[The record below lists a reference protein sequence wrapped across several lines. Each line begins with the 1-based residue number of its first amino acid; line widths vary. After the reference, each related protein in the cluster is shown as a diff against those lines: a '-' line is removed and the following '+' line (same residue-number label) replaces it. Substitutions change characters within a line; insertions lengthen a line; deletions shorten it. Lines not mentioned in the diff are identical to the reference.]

1 MAAKKKGQAAAAAAR
16 GSGDKGLAVKAY
28 RGDGS
33 ALLAFDIDPKLAPDL
48 AGFAIECDPPS
59 GKSYPL
65 LNRLSFAQEITAKT
79 TPADREWTPTSEAPI
94 QKFHWVD
101 YPPQVTKG
109 KFTYRATAML
119 FKNGSESAIEA
130 GPSSE
135 VSLELWDEGYGN
147 FDLGFTRGYLSS
159 QAYAER
165 FKNADIEPKD
175 PTIDFDTKPYQERY
189 SWLGSHGGKLIFEL
203 LEETVADPQ
212 LSLDVFAYDFNEP
225 DVIRKMEALKDRL
238 RLYLDN
244 SASHVAQKGKTT
256 PREVAAL
263 EAIRKSAGE
272 KNVQVGH
279 FQRFAH
285 DKILIQK
292 REGKPV
298 KVLSGSANFSIRGLY
313 VQSNNVFV
321 FDDPATAALYEQ
333 AFEQAWTDPGGFQK
347 SNVAAAWFPDPA
359 GNDPK
364 LPNFQVS
371 FAPHADS
378 NISLKPVAEAIEGAK
393 SSVLFAIME
402 LGGSG
407 PVLEA
412 VRDLPKRPELY
423 AFGTTQTVNGDLN
436 VTAHGQDPVFIPF
449 SYLHSKVPEPFR
461 AEVSGGVGQ
470 VIHHKFVV
478 VDFNGD
484 QPVVFAGSS
493 NLAAGGEE
501 ENGDNLLAFRD
512 PAIASTY
519 AVEAIRLI
527 DHYRFRAAM
536 QGASK
541 AEPLRLKTQ
550 SENWSKDY
558 FVKGSAKFRERQV
571 FIT

>member
-1 MAAKKKGQAAAAAAR
+1 MPPRPDQASIAR
-16 GSGDKGLAVKAY
+16 GEGDKEMALRLY

-33 ALLAFDIDPKLAPDL
+33 ALLAFDVDPKLAPRL
-48 AGFAIECDPPS
+48 AGFGVDCDPPK

-65 LNRLSFAQEITAKT
+65 LNRLSFAQEVTKET
-79 TPADREWTPTSEAPI
+79 KPEDREWTPTDEAPI
-94 QKFHWVD
+94 QKFHWAD
-101 YPPQVTKG
+101 YPAAVTPG
-109 KFTYRATAML
+109 KFKYTATAML
-119 FKNGSESAIEA
+119 FKEGSETELEA
-130 GPSSE
+130 GPSQTAE
-135 VSLELWDEGYGN
+135 IELWDEGYGN
-147 FDLGFTRGYLSS
+147 FELGFTRGYLSS

-165 FKNADIEPKD
+165 FQNAPIEPS
-175 PTIDFDTKPYQERY
+175 PPSIDFDTKPYQERY
-189 SWLGSHGGKLIFEL
+189 SWLGSHAGKLIFEL
-203 LEETVADPQ
+203 VEETVADPD
-212 LSLDVFAYDFNEP
+212 LELDVFAYDFNEP
-225 DVIRKMEALKDRL
+225 DIIRKLEALKGRL

-244 SASHVAQKGKTT
+244 STSHVAHKGKTT

-263 EAIRKSAGE
+263 EAIRRSAGD
-272 KNVQVGH
+272 KNVKVGH

-285 DKILIQK
+285 DKVLIQK
-292 REGKPV
+292 RRGKPV

-321 FDDPATAALYEQ
+321 FDDPATAALYGQ
-333 AFEQAWTDPGGFQK
+333 AFEQAWNDPKHF
-347 SNVAAAWFPDPA
+347 STSEIASAWFPDPA
-359 GNDPK
+359 GQDAE

-378 NISLKPVAEAIEGAK
+378 NVSLEPVAEAIKGAK

-412 VRDLPKRPELY
+412 VRDLPNRPELY
-423 AFGTTQTVNGDLN
+423 AFGTTQTVKGDLK
-436 VTAHGQDPVFIPF
+436 VSAHGQDPVFIPF

-461 AEVSGGVGQ
+461 AEISGGAGQ

-484 QPVVFAGSS
+484 NPAVFAGSS

-512 PAIASTY
+512 PAICSTY
-519 AVEAIRLI
+519 SVEAIRLI

-536 QGASK
+536 QDATK
-541 AEPLRLKTQ
+541 AEPLRLKTR

-558 FVKGSAKFRERQV
+558 FDKGSAKFREREV
-571 FIT
+571 FIA